1 MDAERRNTKDGSG
14 QPRRPKVT
22 TFIAT
27 LPRNNLTSYLL
38 EAKYEFLRV
47 LRTPA
52 FAVPTLLFPPMFYL
66 LFGLI
71 LNRDSAN
78 AAHYLFATYSVF
90 GVMAPGL
97 FGFGVGVSIE
107 RERGWL
113 ALKRIAPMP
122 PGAYLLAKM
131 AMAALFALII
141 YVVLAAMARFFGG
154 VQLAA
159 WQWLLLGAIAV
170 FGVLPFCA
178 LGLLIGSRVNAA
190 GAPAIVNFIY
200 LPMAFLSGLWMPL
213 SLLPKFFS
221 QIAPLWPPY
230 HLSQLAL
237 TTIGRGDGSPL
248 LPHVILVVTFTA
260 ICFAVARRWLAR
272 T

>member
-1 MDAERRNTKDGSG
+1 MNA
-14 QPRRPKVT
+14 
-22 TFIAT
+22 IAI
-27 LPRNNLTSYLL
+27 RHDSAAAYLL

-97 FGFGVGVSIE
+97 FGFGVAVAIE

-113 ALKRIAPMP
+113 ALKCVAPMP

-131 AMAALFALII
+131 AMAAAFALII
-141 YVVLAAMARFFGG
+141 YLVLALMAHFLGG
-154 VQLAA
+154 VQLAV
-159 WQWLLLGAIAV
+159 WQWLLLGAIAML
-170 FGVLPFCA
+170 GVLPFCA

-190 GAPAIVNFIY
+190 AAPAIVNFIY
-200 LPMAFLSGLWMPL
+200 LPLAFLSGLWMPL
-213 SLLPKFFS
+213 SLLPKFFG

-237 TTIGRGDGSPL
+237 ATIGHDDGSAA
-248 LPHVILVVTFTA
+248 LPHVAFVVAFTA
-260 ICFAVARRWLAR
+260 LCFAVARRWLAQSR
-272 T
+272 

>member
-1 MDAERRNTKDGSG
+1 MNT
-14 QPRRPKVT
+14 
-22 TFIAT
+22 IAIQ
-27 LPRNNLTSYLL
+27 RSSAKSYLL
-38 EAKYEFLRV
+38 EAKFEFLRV

-71 LNRDSAN
+71 LNRDSVS

-97 FGFGVGVSIE
+97 FGFGVSVAIE

-113 ALKRIAPMP
+113 ALKRVAPMP

-131 AMAALFALII
+131 AMAALFGLII

-190 GAPAIVNFIY
+190 AAPAIVNFIY

-213 SLLPKFFS
+213 KLLPPFFA

-237 TTIGRGDGSPL
+237 ATIGNGDGSAA
-248 LPHVILVVTFTA
+248 LPHLVFVAAFTA
-260 ICFAVARRWLAR
+260 ASFAVARRWLAR
-272 T
+272 AA

>member
-1 MDAERRNTKDGSG
+1 MNA
-14 QPRRPKVT
+14 
-22 TFIAT
+22 IAHA
-27 LPRNNLTSYLL
+27 LPASVSARSALPAYLL
-38 EAKYEFLRV
+38 EAKFEFLRV

-97 FGFGVGVSIE
+97 FGFGIGVAIE

-113 ALKRIAPMP
+113 ALKRVAPMP
-122 PGAYLLAKM
+122 QGAYLLAKM

-141 YVVLAAMARFFGG
+141 HVVLASMAYFLGG
-154 VQLAA
+154 VHLAA
-159 WQWLLLGAIAV
+159 WQWLLLGVIAV

-178 LGLLIGSRVNAA
+178 LGLLIGSRANASA
-190 GAPAIVNFIY
+190 APALVNFIY

-213 SLLPKFFS
+213 SMLPHILS
-221 QIAPLWPPY
+221 QIAPLWPAY

-237 TTIGRGDGSPL
+237 ATIGHGDGTPV
-248 LPHVILVVTFTA
+248 LPHIALSIAFTLV
-260 ICFAVARRWLAR
+260 CFAMARRWLAR
-272 T
+272 GA